1 MMMQLKKKR
10 SEELSLKKNIKLDKI
25 ARNRSSQAS
34 SCSSFA
40 GQNFNYDRDEGKLN
54 GLQE

>member
-1 MMMQLKKKR
+1 MMQLKKKR
-10 SEELSLKKNIKLDKI
+10 SEELSSKENNKLDKI

-34 SCSSFA
+34 SSSSFT

-54 GLQE
+54 GFQE